1 MKAREQKFMTVPVP
15 LTADEQ
21 AALLAQAKAQGVSVD
36 SLLRKAVLQIITAAP
51 EVKPDPQQL
60 SAEEWEKALDEWVE
74 SSPEIPHLPDEALRR
89 ESIYRRD

>member
-1 MKAREQKFMTVPVP
+1 MTVPVP
-15 LTADEQ
+15 LTEDEQ

-51 EVKPDPQQL
+51 EVKPDPQQHL
-60 SAEEWEKALDEWVE
+60 STEEWQEALDEWIE
-74 SSPEIPHLPDEALRR
+74 SSPEVPHLPDEALRR